1 MVAAP
6 GTRCRTVAVSAW
18 EDRRVIV
25 DAAVYRDGKRDS
37 EVGDLADALRV
48 CRDGE
53 SFLWIGLH
61 EPTLEELERT
71 ARELGLHELA
81 VEDAVKAH
89 QRPKLEPFRDSVLV
103 VLRTARYLPD
113 TESVDFGEI
122 LMFVG
127 RRFVV
132 VVRHGEASELGSVRK
147 RLESRPDLLRHGP
160 PAVVYGIVDHVV
172 DDYAPVL
179 DGIEDDI
186 EELESEIFSPSGG
199 NPVERIYQ
207 LKREVIELNRV
218 ATPLLTP
225 LAHVLESDYASQ
237 LGVADELRPYFRD
250 VHDHLVR
257 VTERV
262 AAARE
267 LLTSALEANLAQM
280 NTRQNE
286 DMRKISAWV
295 AIGVVP
301 TLITGIYG
309 MNFEHLPGLARE
321 SGPWIALAI
330 MLGVAALLW
339 VFFRRRGWL

>member
-1 MVAAP
+1 
-6 GTRCRTVAVSAW
+6 
-18 EDRRVIV
+18 VIV
-25 DAAVYRDGKRDS
+25 DCAVYENGRRLA
-37 EVGDLADALRV
+37 GDLAVEDAYDAIRA
-48 CRDGE
+48 DGA
-53 SFLWIGLH
+53 FAWIGLLN
-61 EPTLEELERT
+61 PTVPEFDSVR
-71 ARELGLHELA
+71 REFDLHELA

-309 MNFEHLPGLARE
+309 MNFVHLPGLHRE

-330 MLGVAALLW
+330 MIGVATLLW
-339 VFFRRRGWL
+339 AFFRRRGWL